1 MPRANRGPYLERNK
15 AGVYE
20 IRWTEGGRSRRE
32 STRTSDAATA
42 ADAFR
47 VWKQGVEREAAAESV
62 ATVRGLLGAY
72 WTEHVE
78 ANCAAKNGSLKSSRN
93 ALEVH
98 FADLH
103 PAEITPRD
111 VREYVRKRKAGE
123 IGGRAKRGVKR
134 GVQNPTIR
142 RDLTML
148 VAALNHAVKEGR
160 MKAGD
165 IPAIALPP
173 ENDPRVRW
181 LADEELA
188 RLFAAAAAI
197 SAEKGRMS
205 RIERWLHIAY
215 YTARR
220 KAAAEGLAWDRV
232 DFQLNAIDFDVP
244 GRRKTKKRRGI
255 AYMHPKLRACLERA
269 QTDRRAG
276 DNGQSPPWVLDHDGD
291 IRAAFRVLRTRA
303 GLGADVTIHT
313 LKHTSITHMLRRGV
327 SVWDVA
333 GATQTSPATIMRVYG
348 KHVPEAQKAAMTA
361 LA

>member
-20 IRWTEGGRSRRE
+20 IRWTEAGRSRRE
-32 STRTSDAATA
+32 STRTGDAAKA

-47 VWKQGVEREAAAESV
+47 VWRQGVEREAAVAEV
-62 ATVRGLLGAY
+62 ATVRGLIEAY
-72 WTEHVE
+72 WAEHAE
-78 ANCAAKNGSLKSSRN
+78 PNCAAKDGSLKSSRT
-93 ALEVH
+93 ALLAH
-98 FADLH
+98 FADLP
-103 PAEITPRD
+103 PAEIAPCD
-111 VREYVRKRKAGE
+111 VREFVRKRKAAE
-123 IGGRAKRGVKR
+123 IGGRTKAGVKR
-134 GVQNPTIR
+134 GVQNSTIR

-148 VAALNHAVKEGR
+148 VAALNHAVAEGR
-160 MKAGD
+160 MKAGEVPT
-165 IPAIALPP
+165 IGLPP
-173 ENDPRVRW
+173 ENEPRVRW
-181 LADEELA
+181 LTDAELA

-205 RIERWLHIAY
+205 RVELWLFLAY

-220 KAAAEGLAWDRV
+220 KAAIEGLAWDRV
-232 DFQLNAIDFDVP
+232 DFDLDTVDFDVP

-269 QTDRRAG
+269 QADRRAG
-276 DNGQSPPWVLDHDGD
+276 DDGQPSPWVLDHDGD
-291 IRAAFRVLRTRA
+291 IRAAFRVLRARA
-303 GLGADVTIHT
+303 GLGADVTVHT

-361 LA
+361 LP